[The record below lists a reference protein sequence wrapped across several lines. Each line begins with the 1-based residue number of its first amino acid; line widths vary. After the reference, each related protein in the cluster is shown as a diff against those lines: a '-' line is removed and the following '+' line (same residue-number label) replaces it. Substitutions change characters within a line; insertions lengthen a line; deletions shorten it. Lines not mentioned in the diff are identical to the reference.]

1 MNRILTLLVAGP
13 LTAVLIANV
22 ATGAARA
29 DAIADFYKGKTV
41 SVVVGHEAGTGFDI
55 YSRVMIRHMGK
66 YIPGNPTMIV
76 QNMVG
81 ASGVVAGNWLQ
92 SVAPRDGTVMATFAQ
107 TVPLEPLFGNQQAR
121 YDAAKFLWIGNMESS
136 LAVCGVTR
144 ASGIES
150 FADLQQRETLMGSTG
165 PTGPLVKSSLAV
177 KNVLGAKLKVIS
189 GYKGS
194 ADVKLA
200 MSRGEVAGICGLPWS
215 TVKSFWRQELESGEF
230 RPLIQLSGE
239 KTPELANIPHYTD
252 FIKTAEDKQLFGLL
266 FGVQALGRVY
276 ASPPETPADRI
287 AALRKA
293 FIETMR
299 DKDFLADAE
308 KTGID
313 IIPMEG
319 EPVAKMWTEF
329 ASTPPDIVA
338 RAKAVTTP

>member
-1 MNRILTLLVAGP
+1 MKRILTLLVAAP
-13 LTAVLIANV
+13 LVAGVIANV
-22 ATGAARA
+22 STDAARA

-41 SVVVGHEAGTGFDI
+41 SVVVGNEAGTGFDI

-66 YIPGNPTMIV
+66 FIPGNPAMIV

-81 ASGVVAGNWLQ
+81 ASGVVAGNWLY

-121 YDAAKFLWIGNMESS
+121 YDASKFLWIGNMESS
-136 LAVCGVTR
+136 LALCGVTR
-144 ASGIES
+144 ASGIET
-150 FADLQQRETLMGSTG
+150 FADLLKGETLMGATG

-194 ADVKLA
+194 AAVKLA
-200 MSRGEVAGICGLPWS
+200 MTRGEVSGICGLPWS
-215 TVKSFWRQELESGEF
+215 TIKSFWRQELESGEF

-239 KTPELANIPHYTD
+239 KSNELPNIPHYTD
-252 FIKTAEDKQLFGLL
+252 FIKTTEDRQLFGLL
-266 FGVQALGRVY
+266 FGVQALGRAY
-276 ASPPETPADRI
+276 ASPPETPADRV

-293 FIETMR
+293 FMDTMK

-329 ASTPPDIVA
+329 ASTPADIVA